1 MTRAEIIEEIQRAA
15 AENGGVPLGL
25 ARFSQALG
33 VRKDELV
40 GVFWR
45 SWSEALRE
53 AGFEAN
59 VLNPRIEDSELL
71 EKYAILTRAL
81 GHPATAIDIRLE
93 RMRDSSFPSD
103 DSFIRRFKT
112 FAALRTRVRE
122 WCLESG
128 QFADVASLLPESSSR
143 STSPERASAKHLA
156 LGYVYLIKHGSRA
169 EYKIGKTLN
178 PIRREGELRLQ
189 LPERITPIH
198 YIETVDPSGLE
209 AYWHT
214 RFASKRKE
222 GEWFALSAEDVR
234 EFKKWRK
241 IA

>member
-1 MTRAEIIEEIQRAA
+1 M
-15 AENGGVPLGL
+15 GL
-25 ARFSQALG
+25 DRFSQAMG

-45 SWSEALRE
+45 SWSDALKE

-59 VLNPRIEDSELL
+59 VLNPRIEDDELL
-71 EKYAILTRAL
+71 EKYARLTRAL
-81 GHPATAIDIRLE
+81 GHPATATDIQLE
-93 RMRDSSFPSD
+93 RKRNASFPSD

-112 FAALRTRVRE
+112 FSALRTRVRE
-122 WCLESG
+122 WCLKTEDY
-128 QFADVASLLPESSSR
+128 ADVASLLPEPPTR
-143 STSPERASAKHLA
+143 FTSPEGHSPGSTA
-156 LGYVYLIKHGSRA
+156 LGYVYLIRHGSRA

-178 PIRREGELRLQ
+178 PIRREGELRVQ
-189 LPERITPIH
+189 LPERVTPVH
-198 YIETVDPSGLE
+198 YIETVDPSGVE
-209 AYWHT
+209 AYWHN
-214 RFASKRKE
+214 RFAAKRKE